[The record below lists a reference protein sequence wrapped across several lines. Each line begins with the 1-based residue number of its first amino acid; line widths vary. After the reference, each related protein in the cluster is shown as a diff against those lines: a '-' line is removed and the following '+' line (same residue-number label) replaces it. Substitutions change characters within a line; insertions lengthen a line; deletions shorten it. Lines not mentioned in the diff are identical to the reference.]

1 MARRTRNP
9 FLGAALRRTLSVM
22 TRTAMRAGARAIQ
35 KSLKPPPS
43 VRNTN
48 AAKRPAASGKV
59 ARKVPSGRPD
69 QWLFGKATSVG
80 GTRRFHLYRPPGMT
94 SDEKLPLLVM
104 LHGCLQDAQALAAV
118 SGMNRV
124 AARQCFMVL
133 YPEQDRV
140 SNAQR
145 CWNWFDTR
153 SGRAQVEAGIL
164 EAAIDQTCLAYPVDR
179 SRLVLAGLSAGAGMA
194 ALLATRRPERYC
206 AVAMHSGIAPGVA
219 NSSATALRAM
229 RGGATG
235 KPALSVTPGTKLPVL
250 LVIQGGA
257 DSVVRSSN
265 AEAAVQLWA
274 SNVGALAASP
284 RTVQRGSRYAAT
296 VTDYR
301 LGGRLVATLCLVDG
315 LGHSWSGGA
324 AGHAYSDVRGPDASR
339 MIWAFA
345 MKQFAAQTV
354 FSTSPIFDNR

>member
-9 FLGAALRRTLSVM
+9 FLGASLRRTLNAM
-22 TRTAMRAGARAIQ
+22 TRTVMRAGTRAIQ

-43 VRNTN
+43 VRKIS
-48 AAKRPAASGKV
+48 AAKRPAGSGK
-59 ARKVPSGRPD
+59 AAQEAPSAVRPD
-69 QWLFGKATSVG
+69 QWLSGKATSVG
-80 GTRRFHLYRPPGMT
+80 GMRRFRLYRPPGMS

-104 LHGCLQDAQALAAV
+104 LHGCLQDAQVLAAV
-118 SGMNRV
+118 SGMNRI
-124 AARQCFMVL
+124 AARQRFMVL

-153 SGRAQVEAGIL
+153 SGRAQTEAGIL
-164 EAAIDQTCLAYPVDR
+164 EAAIDQTCRAHPVDK
-179 SRLVLAGLSAGAGMA
+179 SRVVLAGLSAGAGMA
-194 ALLATRRPERYC
+194 ALLAIRRPERYC

-219 NSSATALRAM
+219 HSSATALQAM
-229 RGGATG
+229 RGGGSG
-235 KPALSVTPGTKLPVL
+235 KPALSITPGTRLPVL

-274 SNVGALAASP
+274 SNVGALAVLP

-296 VTDYR
+296 VTDYY
-301 LGGRLVATLCLVDG
+301 LGDRLVASLCLIDR

-345 MKQFAAQTV
+345 TKQFAAQH
-354 FSTSPIFDNR
+354 PP